1 MAGEPSGLSEEE
13 SPARALSG
21 QESSAPLSGT
31 ESQAPA
37 RSRSESQAPALSQWL
52 QLMLA
57 EITAKREAHERAR
70 AEEALRSAEHG
81 ARAEPAAAHHELKS
95 NAPRLCLRR

>member
-13 SPARALSG
+13 SPARAPSG
-21 QESSAPLSGT
+21 QESSAPALSGT

-37 RSRSESQAPALSQWL
+37 LSFWL

-81 ARAEPAAAHHELKS
+81 ARSAES
-95 NAPRLCLRR
+95 RRGASRA